1 MQLSKCAR
9 SFGEILTLGNLE
21 LSMYQDAITRAS
33 SFDPLKTM
41 IPDSVA
47 YLAEMMTEEQ
57 RSWDGFDR
65 WYRTMMDC
73 AVDFTVFGS
82 ETNSIDLDK

>member
-33 SFDPLKTM
+33 SFDLLKTF

-57 RSWDGFDR
+57 RSWEGFDH
-65 WYRTMMDC
+65 WYRTMMDY

-82 ETNSIDLDK
+82 ESNPINLDK